1 VGGRPRPGDRR
12 AEGVTVTVP
21 DGEYAELSLTMRTGE
36 QPGEVFDTLTAR
48 GQITVHPSEAART
61 AALAQIAV
69 AEFAATR
76 WMAIVADT
84 REQAAD
90 LNAAIR
96 DELIAAGRV
105 DDQHTTTTAAGQRIG
120 AGDRITT
127 RRNHRGLDVANRDT
141 WTVDRHGGITATGAH
156 GSRTLPGDYVRR
168 HVELA
173 YAATI
178 HAVQGDTANSG
189 HLVLGE
195 HTGAAAAYVG
205 MTRGRTNNT
214 AHLVADT
221 LDQAREQWITAFSHD
236 RADLGPAHAADLA
249 AAEAERYAPHRP
261 LQEALAEL
269 HHTWTLE
276 QDCLDQLVSDRH
288 RRDQLR
294 HIIAVTAERD
304 AVMPP
309 LEAAHHAARL
319 RADQAAERFAQVAA
333 AVDAHACH
341 IADHLH
347 RTWDSQRPAARAAAH
362 TVRAGPGASASTA
375 APSVTLPTS
384 CSSGPTP
391 GDPSC
396 PTYPAASMAS
406 SRSPPASTTPKCTT
420 RSAGTAGESP
430 ITPTPI
436 IEGLATPLGPRRR
449 QPPRPGLPTR
459 APLAATSSSCGGTA
473 SSPEPRTP
481 SRRSTGSPT
490 ASPTLNGGS
499 TTPAA
504 TSPPSPANPRYGPSP
519 PTDSPPNATPGRP
532 PAPPSKR
539 PRSPMPPEPIHPLSG
554 WGRLTT
560 RSYRHRARYP
570 ESAGNRP
577 PADNNP
583 AATGAC
589 PVPIDRVPP
598 HVQVRGPSTAAQHQY
613 HPAPSGTPP
622 SPGAHHD
629 QPTK

>member
-120 AGDRITT
+120 GGDRITT

-261 LQEALAEL
+261 LQWRCQPDLA
-269 HHTWTLE
+269 
-276 QDCLDQLVSDRH
+276 
-288 RRDQLR
+288 
-294 HIIAVTAERD
+294 
-304 AVMPP
+304 
-309 LEAAHHAARL
+309 
-319 RADQAAERFAQVAA
+319 
-333 AVDAHACH
+333 
-341 IADHLH
+341 
-347 RTWDSQRPAARAAAH
+347 PA
-362 TVRAGPGASASTA
+362 
-375 APSVTLPTS
+375 
-384 CSSGPTP
+384 
-391 GDPSC
+391 
-396 PTYPAASMAS
+396 
-406 SRSPPASTTPKCTT
+406 
-420 RSAGTAGESP
+420 
-430 ITPTPI
+430 
-436 IEGLATPLGPRRR
+436 
-449 QPPRPGLPTR
+449 
-459 APLAATSSSCGGTA
+459 
-473 SSPEPRTP
+473 
-481 SRRSTGSPT
+481 
-490 ASPTLNGGS
+490 
-499 TTPAA
+499 
-504 TSPPSPANPRYGPSP
+504 
-519 PTDSPPNATPGRP
+519 
-532 PAPPSKR
+532 
-539 PRSPMPPEPIHPLSG
+539 
-554 WGRLTT
+554 
-560 RSYRHRARYP
+560 
-570 ESAGNRP
+570 
-577 PADNNP
+577 
-583 AATGAC
+583 
-589 PVPIDRVPP
+589 
-598 HVQVRGPSTAAQHQY
+598 
-613 HPAPSGTPP
+613 
-622 SPGAHHD
+622 
-629 QPTK
+629 

>member
-1 VGGRPRPGDRR
+1 
-12 AEGVTVTVP
+12 
-21 DGEYAELSLTMRTGE
+21 
-36 QPGEVFDTLTAR
+36 
-48 GQITVHPSEAART
+48 
-61 AALAQIAV
+61 
-69 AEFAATR
+69 
-76 WMAIVADT
+76 
-84 REQAAD
+84 
-90 LNAAIR
+90 
-96 DELIAAGRV
+96 
-105 DDQHTTTTAAGQRIG
+105 
-120 AGDRITT
+120 
-127 RRNHRGLDVANRDT
+127 
-141 WTVDRHGGITATGAH
+141 
-156 GSRTLPGDYVRR
+156 VRR

-391 GDPSC
+391 GDPILPDLPSSLDGIVAV
-396 PTYPAASMAS
+396 AAGVDDTQVHDAFRRHGRRIADHGPPPL
-406 SRSPPASTTPKCTT
+406 SRGSRH
-420 RSAGTAGESP
+420 RSGHG
-430 ITPTPI
+430 
-436 IEGLATPLGPRRR
+436 
-449 QPPRPGLPTR
+449 
-459 APLAATSSSCGGTA
+459 
-473 SSPEPRTP
+473 
-481 SRRSTGSPT
+481 
-490 ASPTLNGGS
+490 GGS
-499 TTPAA
+499 
-504 TSPPSPANPRYGPSP
+504 
-519 PTDSPPNATPGRP
+519 RP
-532 PAPPSKR
+532 DLDCLR
-539 PRSPMPPEPIHPLSG
+539 ER
-554 WGRLTT
+554 R
-560 RSYRHRARYP
+560 
-570 ESAGNRP
+570 
-577 PADNNP
+577 
-583 AATGAC
+583 
-589 PVPIDRVPP
+589 
-598 HVQVRGPSTAAQHQY
+598 
-613 HPAPSGTPP
+613 
-622 SPGAHHD
+622 
-629 QPTK
+629 

>member
-1 VGGRPRPGDRR
+1 MWGRSQR
-12 AEGVTVTVP
+12 A
-21 DGEYAELSLTMRTGE
+21 S
-36 QPGEVFDTLTAR
+36 
-48 GQITVHPSEAART
+48 
-61 AALAQIAV
+61 
-69 AEFAATR
+69 
-76 WMAIVADT
+76 
-84 REQAAD
+84 
-90 LNAAIR
+90 
-96 DELIAAGRV
+96 
-105 DDQHTTTTAAGQRIG
+105 
-120 AGDRITT
+120 
-127 RRNHRGLDVANRDT
+127 
-141 WTVDRHGGITATGAH
+141 
-156 GSRTLPGDYVRR
+156 
-168 HVELA
+168 

-362 TVRAGPGASASTA
+362 TVRAGPGRLGQHSRAVRHASDQLQQWADTWRPILPDLPSSLDGIVAVAAGFDDTQVHDAFRRHGRRIADHAHPHYRGARDTARATA
-375 APSVTLPTS
+375 AAAAQTWTAYES
-384 CSSGPTP
+384 
-391 GDPSC
+391 
-396 PTYPAASMAS
+396 AAS
-406 SRSPPASTTPKCTT
+406 RYEQQLW
-420 RSAGTAGESP
+420 RYGLLAGTP
-430 ITPTPI
+430 HPQQTLDRLTHRITDTQRRLDHAR
-436 IEGLATPLGPRRR
+436 GDLATLTRTRATDPPRRPTHR
-449 QPPRPGLPTR
+449 RTRHLAGHPHRPAKGRDHPCRPNPSIHCPGGAGSRPAPTATEPGTR
-459 APLAATSSSCGGTA
+459 NRPVTDRRRITIRPQQAPALSQ
-473 SSPEPRTP
+473 
-481 SRRSTGSPT
+481 STGS
-490 ASPTLNGGS
+490 
-499 TTPAA
+499 
-504 TSPPSPANPRYGPSP
+504 R
-519 PTDSPPNATPGRP
+519 R
-532 PAPPSKR
+532 
-539 PRSPMPPEPIHPLSG
+539 M
-554 WGRLTT
+554 
-560 RSYRHRARYP
+560 YR
-570 ESAGNRP
+570 
-577 PADNNP
+577 
-583 AATGAC
+583 
-589 PVPIDRVPP
+589 
-598 HVQVRGPSTAAQHQY
+598 
-613 HPAPSGTPP
+613 
-622 SPGAHHD
+622 
-629 QPTK
+629 